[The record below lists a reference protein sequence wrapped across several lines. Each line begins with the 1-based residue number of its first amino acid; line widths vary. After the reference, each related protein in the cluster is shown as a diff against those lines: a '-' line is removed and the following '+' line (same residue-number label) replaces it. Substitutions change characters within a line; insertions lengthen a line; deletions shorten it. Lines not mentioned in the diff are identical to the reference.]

1 MSGMEAGKLWSKFR
15 RAKQQRKIQKMERK
29 RRRIM
34 ATFENYNGETKT
46 RAGEGAIIGA
56 IAGLVMGVVFCVMI
70 YRSYMTTG
78 AYMLFLFALTLFGS
92 IAAFTFA
99 GMLVGIGVPR
109 FNPNPTQGWLN
120 RWRQVMRNNRAY
132 ARRTD
137 IGHAASRIVRKPK
150 PLA

>member
-1 MSGMEAGKLWSKFR
+1 
-15 RAKQQRKIQKMERK
+15 
-29 RRRIM
+29 M

-56 IAGLVMGVVFCVMI
+56 ITGLIMGVVFCVMI

-78 AYMLFLFALTLFGS
+78 AYLLFLFALTLFGS
-92 IAAFTFA
+92 VASFTFA

-120 RWRQVMRNNRAY
+120 RWRQVMRLNRAY
-132 ARRTD
+132 TRRTD
-137 IGHAASRIVRKPK
+137 VGQMNPVVRSKGR
-150 PLA
+150 PLSSGPMA

>member
-1 MSGMEAGKLWSKFR
+1 
-15 RAKQQRKIQKMERK
+15 
-29 RRRIM
+29 M